1 MKRLILVLLMVSFV
15 AAASIAADKEVT
27 VFESHGCGV
36 CHKPE
41 ASGTFPSLKEIAQ
54 GYQGKEDHLI
64 SYFKGEAEPI
74 LQPARA
80 SMMKGYIEKTKALS
94 DAERKAL
101 ADSIMSYAR

>member
-1 MKRLILVLLMVSFV
+1 MRRFILVLLMASFG
-15 AAASIAADKEVT
+15 ATASIAVEQEVS
-27 VFESHGCGV
+27 VFESQGCSV

-41 ASGTFPSLKEIAQ
+41 AFGTFPSLKEIAQ
-54 GYQGKEDHLI
+54 GSQGKEDHLI

-74 LQPARA
+74 VQPARA

-101 ADSIMSYAR
+101 ADSIMSYSK

>member
-1 MKRLILVLLMVSFV
+1 MRRFILVLLMASFG
-15 AAASIAADKEVT
+15 ATASIAVEQEVS
-27 VFESHGCGV
+27 VFESQGCGV

-41 ASGTFPSLKEIAQ
+41 ALGTFPSLKEIAQ

-64 SYFKGEAEPI
+64 NYFKGEAQPI
-74 LQPARA
+74 VQPARA

-101 ADSIMSYAR
+101 ADSIMSYSK